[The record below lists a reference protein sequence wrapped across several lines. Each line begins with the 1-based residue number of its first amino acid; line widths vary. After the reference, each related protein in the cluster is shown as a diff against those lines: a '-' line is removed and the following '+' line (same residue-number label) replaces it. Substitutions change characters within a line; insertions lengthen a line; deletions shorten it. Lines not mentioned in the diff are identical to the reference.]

1 MSEALDGKNSFLQ
14 IHFQEPTIDQNN
26 PWDDDR
32 LNRKSFADHLTQIVS
47 VQSNPCVITINGEWG
62 SGKSFLLK
70 RWQCDLRKGNFAT
83 LYFNAWEAD
92 SVDNAALSL
101 LGELYGFLKGKG
113 DGYIREQVA
122 SLSESFSKL
131 LKISNISR
139 VIAKKVEENSGIDIT
154 SATTHCL
161 DAYADSVEERKTLRK
176 TLAEISTAVH
186 ASHGKPFVFIV
197 DELDRCRPL
206 FAIEILEATKH
217 IFNVPNCI
225 FVLGIDRSQLE
236 HSIRSVYGDI
246 DAAKYLERFFD
257 FEMKL
262 SCPEVEVY
270 FNHLYRT
277 YIPNNSNGPE
287 YLTPGNKDGKFRL
300 ALLHICQYFSL
311 NLRELEIVFKTYIA
325 VSCFLEIHL
334 CKFPILLAIM
344 IVVRLKEPEKYVLF
358 VKSVCNPKEIL
369 DLPYISESPTNECL
383 GLVMATLYGSYM
395 DSQKQSPFDDE
406 IKALLNSN
414 LWDPHNPKADKAVPQ
429 QIIPR
434 YVAEGLTYRAKALDN
449 RRPLQHDFNPAFF
462 FISPFNNN
470 ETPQMRDKL
479 DLAKI
484 LDMIA

>member
-1 MSEALDGKNSFLQ
+1 MNDTATAPQ
-14 IHFQEPTIDQNN
+14 IHFPESIINLNN

-32 LNRKSFADHLTQIVS
+32 LNRKFFADHLTQIVS

-70 RWQCDLRKGNFAT
+70 RWQCDLRKGNYAT

-92 SVDNAALSL
+92 SGDNAALSL
-101 LGELYGFLKGKG
+101 LGELYGFLKGEE
-113 DGYIREQVA
+113 DGHIREQVT

-131 LKISNISR
+131 LKISNIPR
-139 VIAKKVEENSGIDIT
+139 FIAKKVEENSGIDIT

-161 DAYADSVEERKTLRK
+161 DAYADSVEERKTLRN
-176 TLAEISTAVH
+176 TLAKISTAVH
-186 ASHGKPFVFIV
+186 ASHCKPFVFIV
-197 DELDRCRPL
+197 DELDRCRPH
-206 FAIEILEATKH
+206 FAIEILEAIKH

-277 YIPNNSNGPE
+277 YMPNNSNGPE
-287 YLTPGNKDGKFRL
+287 YLTPGDKHGKFRL

-311 NLRELEIVFKTYIA
+311 NLRELEIVFKTYSA
-325 VSCFLEIHL
+325 ASCFLEIRL

-344 IVVRLKEPEKYVLF
+344 IVVRLKEPEKYLQF

-369 DLPYISESPTNECL
+369 DLPYINGSPTDECM
-383 GLVMATLYGSYM
+383 GLVMATLYGSYIG
-395 DSQKQSPFDDE
+395 SQKQLPFDDE

-414 LWDPHNPKADKAVPQ
+414 LWDIHNPSANEAELQ

-434 YVAEGLTYRAKALDN
+434 YVTEGLVYRAKVLGN
-449 RRPLQHDFNPAFF
+449 RHPGQHDFNPALY
-462 FISPFNNN
+462 FIQPFTKNV
-470 ETPQMRDKL
+470 TPQMRDKL
-479 DLAKI
+479 DLARI
-484 LDMIA
+484 IDMIL